1 MAQHYFLQ
9 KLYSSS
15 RPNESMNKINT
26 TRRFDTLMHVI
37 YKKNSFVALGQ
48 NSRTWVVRGYSI
60 ISYKTSIKITENPRI
75 TISFYG
81 TPLYMVKKFLHYIR
95 RLEL

>member
-15 RPNESMNKINT
+15 RPNESINKLNT

-37 YKKNSFVALGQ
+37 YKTPLWHFAKNTRNRLVH
-48 NSRTWVVRGYSI
+48 GYI
-60 ISYKTSIKITENPRI
+60 IIAYKTSIQIPGNLRI
-75 TISFYG
+75 TINFYELS
-81 TPLYMVKKFLHYIR
+81 LYMVKKFLYYV
-95 RLEL
+95 